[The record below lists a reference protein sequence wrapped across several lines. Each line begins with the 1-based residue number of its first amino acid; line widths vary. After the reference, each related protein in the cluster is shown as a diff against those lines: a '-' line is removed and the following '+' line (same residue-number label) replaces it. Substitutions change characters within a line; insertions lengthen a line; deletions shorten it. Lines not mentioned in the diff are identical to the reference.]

1 MSGITLN
8 EHTCPNCGGN
18 LTFDTKSKT
27 AECKSCGTVFSIE
40 EEKDNLFELNYSESG
55 KVQSMKVNIP
65 NPLDVIDRI
74 SQKAAEK
81 REEERIQAEIQ
92 EQKNKEHFRK
102 YKYFYIAGAVLFVA
116 FLIVM
121 VVLENKGNEGKIAMP
136 CASSEFVGDN
146 YQDVEKMLKKAGF
159 TNVKSEPK
167 GDLIAGF
174 LYEEGEFAEM
184 SIDGD
189 NSSFSSDAHFEPD
202 AEIVIRY
209 HSYPENESTVLP
221 VYDFETTSEISKFET
236 TTNTIESTLTT
247 TAPNEEALNVEN
259 CSQLKTILNID
270 STDDDAIIAFAEK
283 YKGYKME
290 FDGYV
295 DSVSPSNDSGTMYN
309 FVIRSGDPGTYVGP
323 MFYIRNHSM
332 ESMNVTGEKV
342 LHDGDKVH
350 IVLEIGFYN
359 EMTQAFW
366 VYPIETTL
374 R

>member
-8 EHTCPNCGGN
+8 EHICPNCGGN

-40 EEKDNLFELNYSESG
+40 EEKDNLFELNYNESG

-102 YKYFYIAGAVLFVA
+102 YKYFYIAGAVLFVG
-116 FLIVM
+116 FL
-121 VVLENKGNEGKIAMP
+121 VLMCFLEEKDNKNKISMP

-167 GDLIAGF
+167 DDLIAGF
-174 LYEEGEFAEM
+174 LYEEGEFAEIL
-184 SIDGD
+184 IDGD
-189 NSSFSSDAHFEPD
+189 NSSFSSEAHYEPD

-247 TAPNEEALNVEN
+247 TVPNEEALNVEN

-270 STDDDAIIAFAEK
+270 STDDAIIAFAEK

-295 DSVSPSNDSGTMYN
+295 DSVSPSNDFGTMYN